1 LGGFFVL
8 PKILFKKHRFP
19 LDIRGG
25 LWYNTHLKA
34 KVCFAKLTINSLEK
48 NQMSSN
54 FVIDKTKK
62 EILTALVKGGK
73 SCLITGATG
82 AGKTTF
88 CYSIADELNME
99 PVVINCGSTQ
109 DARTSLLGYFTL
121 DEGNTKFQ
129 QSDFLSAIQKPNTL
143 VILDELSRAS
153 DDAYNII
160 FPILDFRRNIR
171 VDEMAEGHEVEVDPT
186 VRFIATANVGVEYSA
201 TRSIDRALQ
210 DRFMV
215 FNLPYMTKRQ
225 LKSYIGKQY
234 DKETAEKCTPLLE
247 VYAYTHKM
255 FADSKISSRLSTR
268 AVLDTLPLVQTF
280 SMKDIMETVILSQFA
295 QDSSSIIN
303 DANIIREYADSLGI
317 Y

>member
-1 LGGFFVL
+1 
-8 PKILFKKHRFP
+8 
-19 LDIRGG
+19 
-25 LWYNTHLKA
+25 
-34 KVCFAKLTINSLEK
+34 
-48 NQMSSN
+48 MSNN

-62 EILTALVKGGK
+62 EILSTLVRGGK

-88 CYSIADELNME
+88 CYSLADELNMN

-121 DEGNTKFQ
+121 EDGNTKFQ
-129 QSDFLSAIQKPNTL
+129 ESDFLKAIQEPNTL

-171 VDEMAEGHEVEVDPT
+171 VDEVAKGHEVEVDGS
-186 VRFIATANVGVEYSA
+186 VRFVATANVGIEYSA
-201 TRSIDRALQ
+201 TRTIDRALQ

-215 FNLPYMTKRQ
+215 FNLPYLNKRQ
-225 LKSYIGKQY
+225 MKSYIKKQY
-234 DKETAEKCTPLLE
+234 DSETAEAVTPLLE

-255 FADSKISSRLSTR
+255 FGDGKIGSRLSTR
-268 AVLDTLPLVQTF
+268 AVLDVLPLVTTF
-280 SMKDIMETVILSQFA
+280 NMKDIMETVILSQFS

-317 Y
+317 YN